1 MMPRLCAVK
10 IICAADLRLY
20 IIDNHYFYDL
30 KFGSHDPFFVS
41 NYLSGIVSAHRNVDS
56 RH

>member
-1 MMPRLCAVK
+1 M
-10 IICAADLRLY
+10 AATSSRGS
-20 IIDNHYFYDL
+20 IDL
-30 KFGSHDPFFVS
+30 KGCSHGPIFGS